1 MRLRSQSARTL
12 LYEEVVE
19 ELYRLIDEK
28 HIQPGGK
35 LPPERELIEQLKVSR
50 NVLREAFH
58 VLETRGVIVSHQGKG
73 RFLREQPG
81 HGSEKRTESLS
92 KNLERYSMLEAYEVR
107 QVLEVKGV

>member
-73 RFLREQPG
+73 RPWLRETYRKSQQKSG
-81 HGSEKRTESLS
+81 TLFHAGS
-92 KNLERYSMLEAYEVR
+92 V
-107 QVLEVKGV
+107 

>member
-28 HIQPGGK
+28 HIQPAGK

-50 NVLREAFH
+50 NVLREAF
-58 VLETRGVIVSHQGKG
+58 QFWK
-73 RFLREQPG
+73 P
-81 HGSEKRTESLS
+81 
-92 KNLERYSMLEAYEVR
+92 EV
-107 QVLEVKGV
+107 

>member
-50 NVLREAFH
+50 NVW
-58 VLETRGVIVSHQGKG
+58 S
-73 RFLREQPG
+73 
-81 HGSEKRTESLS
+81 
-92 KNLERYSMLEAYEVR
+92 
-107 QVLEVKGV
+107 

>member
-58 VLETRGVIVSHQGKG
+58 VLETRGVIGFPPGK
-73 RFLREQPG
+73 RKILKRTARPWLRETYRKSQQKSG
-81 HGSEKRTESLS
+81 TLFHAGS
-92 KNLERYSMLEAYEVR
+92 V
-107 QVLEVKGV
+107 

>member
-58 VLETRGVIVSHQGKG
+58 VLETRGVIVSYQERKILKG
-73 RFLREQPG
+73 TARPRIRETYRKSQQKSG
-81 HGSEKRTESLS
+81 TLFHAGSL
-92 KNLERYSMLEAYEVR
+92 
-107 QVLEVKGV
+107 

>member
-35 LPPERELIEQLKVSR
+35 FRRKE
-50 NVLREAFH
+50 N
-58 VLETRGVIVSHQGKG
+58 
-73 RFLREQPG
+73 
-81 HGSEKRTESLS
+81 
-92 KNLERYSMLEAYEVR
+92 
-107 QVLEVKGV
+107 

>member
-73 RFLREQPG
+73 RFLREQQAMAQRNVQKVSAKIWNVIPCW
-81 HGSEKRTESLS
+81 KRM
-92 KNLERYSMLEAYEVR
+92 KYVR
-107 QVLEVKGV
+107 FWK

>member
-73 RFLREQPG
+73 RFLRNSQATDPRNVQKV
-81 HGSEKRTESLS
+81 SAKIWNAIPCWKLMKS
-92 KNLERYSMLEAYEVR
+92 VR
-107 QVLEVKGV
+107 FWK